1 MTGKT
6 IQGGKYI
13 LKGRILIKAIRYTH
27 RNCMTYYTLLSLE
40 FARPPLST
48 KDDLVL
54 TTSTSNQYTKLNR
67 RKSTKDAGSNPSQSS
82 RYHANRYSVGDFSHL
97 TSQINQFGAGSPK
110 GYHIHSYSDGGSGE
124 LTLCTFF
131 LLFA

>member
-1 MTGKT
+1 M
-6 IQGGKYI
+6 YI
-13 LKGRILIKAIRYTH
+13 LKYSDLYIGLKTP

-54 TTSTSNQYTKLNR
+54 TTSNQYTKLNR
-67 RKSTKDAGSNPSQSS
+67 RKSTKDPGSNPSQSK
-82 RYHANRYSVGDFSHL
+82 YHANRYSVGDFSHL

-124 LTLCTFF
+124 LYA
-131 LLFA
+131 LFSSFCMRY